1 MILSLVNVDHNHS
14 LLLSDECNDQG
25 KINVFFIL
33 ARIYDNDLGETVT
46 RFIDIQI
53 VNIGTGENL
62 FNFLDKTLSKR
73 EIPWINVLGFMSDNY
88 SVINEKKPIC
98 PLQK

>member
-1 MILSLVNVDHNHS
+1 MNPSTFIHGISLFDNV
-14 LLLSDECNDQG
+14 LG

-98 PLQK
+98 PLQN